1 MHHRWLDLGYF
12 LAYQHWRRRFA
23 IAAASGYLLGCR
35 GVGRLFRLSGA
46 ENHFCREYGRKRQSV
61 RFWGIFYGSLGALF
75 CIWGA
80 SPSLLSTTGGTI
92 PTDWTY
98 RFFPH
103 TVLVLGMIMVQFGAM
118 VGALALQNRREKPL
132 NMDAEAIRRRDSR
145 ARLLFVIAAGLLLVS
160 LHTIA
165 SEYLERWMM
174 YQSLFYQV
182 TSGIFLFFL
191 VVVARFVS
199 IEMGSH
205 GHHGRVY
212 ASDGLS
218 GLGACSTPNPAWV
231 PS

>member
-1 MHHRWLDLGYF
+1 
-12 LAYQHWRRRFA
+12 
-23 IAAASGYLLGCR
+23 
-35 GVGRLFRLSGA
+35 
-46 ENHFCREYGRKRQSV
+46 
-61 RFWGIFYGSLGALF
+61 
-75 CIWGA
+75 
-80 SPSLLSTTGGTI
+80 
-92 PTDWTY
+92 
-98 RFFPH
+98 
-103 TVLVLGMIMVQFGAM
+103 MVQFGAM

-174 YQSLFYQV
+174 YHSLFYQV

-218 GLGACSTPNPAWV
+218 GLGAAPVLRRTPLGSHPKSLPALPLSDQIFYGEV
-231 PS
+231 GNKSLTRRLK